1 MLVTTACLSRKSII
15 KGSLSNTIFF
25 ASYPMALVPAS
36 YKALNVLNDVTML
49 NFTVIYDLKSKNMM
63 KVTMLPTK
71 TTTSIWSQVLYSINS
86 LDIIS
91 FPVVFIPAAS
101 NTTNIKSQQKM
112 KFATWRP
119 IAMIVEICFA
129 EENVRGAKK
138 ETIMAAI
145 ANTWLII
152 INFLWD
158 WSYTWRLALSPG
170 LTSFTK
176 DAVGTS
182 KKKAMHNAIANYT

>member
-1 MLVTTACLSRKSII
+1 
-15 KGSLSNTIFF
+15 
-25 ASYPMALVPAS
+25 MALVPAS

-112 KFATWRP
+112 KFAT
-119 IAMIVEICFA
+119 
-129 EENVRGAKK
+129 
-138 ETIMAAI
+138 
-145 ANTWLII
+145 
-152 INFLWD
+152 
-158 WSYTWRLALSPG
+158 
-170 LTSFTK
+170 
-176 DAVGTS
+176 
-182 KKKAMHNAIANYT
+182 